1 MRASTNILDN
11 NLVKLIVEVDESELA
26 TAIDQTA
33 KELSQ
38 TIVIKG
44 FRKGKA
50 PRQLIEARLGGAGA
64 LRSEAINGAMPE
76 FYARAVS
83 DTMIDPIGQPNIVV
97 TSGESE
103 GPLAFE
109 ADVEVRPE
117 VDINGHRDL
126 KVTIPSP
133 LVGDNEIED
142 QITRIR
148 ETDSEL
154 SDVDRPIVTGDV
166 LLLDVKGVDPS
177 GGSDDIDVS
186 DFSYVVGSG
195 AIAEGVDETI
205 LGLRGGESLQATG
218 RKSEGVFI
226 NFDIAIKQVR
236 ERILPEL
243 TNEWVSENTEYESEE
258 AMREGIM
265 SQLSRR
271 KLVEAQFARRDAT
284 LVALS
289 ELVDA
294 TVAPEVLV
302 TREIEQRLSD
312 LSQRLEKQ
320 GLGFDYFLQLTNQSP
335 EQLVEVIRED
345 ALRAVRIDLA
355 LRSLVR
361 AEALEPSEEEI
372 DSELTDTAKAM
383 SVNETDLRTNL
394 RDNGRMSAFVA
405 EVAKMKAS
413 RWLLENATYV
423 DATGAQIDRS
433 LLETEQSDEV
443 SA

>member
-11 NLVKLIVEVDESELA
+11 NFVKLIVEVDEEELA
-26 TAIDQTA
+26 TAINQTA

-50 PRQLIEARLGGAGA
+50 PRQLIEARLGGPGA
-64 LRSEAINGAMPE
+64 LRAEAINASMSD

-83 DTMIDPIGQPNIVV
+83 DSMIDPIGQPAISV
-97 TSGESE
+97 TSGEEE

-109 ADVEVRPE
+109 AEVEVRPE
-117 VDINGHRDL
+117 VEIAGHRDL

-133 LVGDNEIED
+133 LVADDEIED

-154 SDVDRPIVTGDV
+154 KDVDRPIVTGDV
-166 LLLDVKGVDPS
+166 LNVDVKGTDPS
-177 GGSDDIDVS
+177 GASEDIDLS

-205 LGLRGGESLQATG
+205 IGLRAGESLQATG
-218 RKSEGVFI
+218 RKSEGVFV

-236 ERILPEL
+236 ERILPDL
-243 TNEWVSENTEYESEE
+243 TNEWVEENSEYKTAEE
-258 AMREGIM
+258 LREGIM
-265 SQLSRR
+265 SQLGRR

-294 TVAPEVLV
+294 SVAPEVLV

-320 GLGFDYFLQLTNQSP
+320 GLGFDYFLQLTNQTP
-335 EQLVEVIRED
+335 EQLVEVLRDD

-355 LRSLVR
+355 LRALVR
-361 AEALEPSEEEI
+361 AENLEPSDEEIETELIDTASAMRVGEEE
-372 DSELTDTAKAM
+372 
-383 SVNETDLRTNL
+383 LRKNL
-394 RDNGRMSAFVA
+394 RDNGRMSAFAA

-413 RWLLENATYV
+413 RWLLDNATYV
-423 DATGAQIDRS
+423 DPTGAQIDRT
-433 LLETEQSDEV
+433 LLETDQSDEV

>member
-11 NLVKLIVEVDESELA
+11 NLVKLIVEVDEEELA
-26 TAIDQTA
+26 IAIDHTA

-64 LRSEAINGAMPE
+64 LRAEAINDAMSD

-83 DTMIDPIGQPNIVV
+83 DTMIDPIGQPAIVV

-109 ADVEVRPE
+109 AEVEVRPE
-117 VDINGHRDL
+117 VDITGQREL

-133 LVGDNEIED
+133 LVGDDEIED
-142 QITRIR
+142 QITRLR

-154 SDVDRPIVTGDV
+154 KDIDRPIVTGDV
-166 LLLDVKGVDPS
+166 LIVDVKGVDPS
-177 GGSDDIDVS
+177 GETEDIDVS
-186 DFSYVVGSG
+186 DFSYVVGSE
-195 AIAEGVDETI
+195 AIAQGVDETI
-205 LGLRGGESLQATG
+205 IGLRAGETLQATG

-236 ERILPEL
+236 ERILPDL
-243 TNEWVSENTEYESEE
+243 TSEWLSENTEYDTEE

-265 SQLSRR
+265 SQLGRR

-289 ELVDA
+289 QLVEPEI
-294 TVAPEVLV
+294 APEVLV

-312 LSQRLEKQ
+312 LSQRLDKQ
-320 GLGFDYFLQLTNQSP
+320 GLGFDYFLQLTNQTP
-335 EQLVEVIRED
+335 EQLVDVIRED

-361 AEALEPSEEEI
+361 AEGLEPSDEEI
-372 DSELTDTAKAM
+372 ETELSDTATAM
-383 SVNETDLRTNL
+383 SVDENQLRANL

-413 RWLLENATYV
+413 KWLLDNVTYV
-423 DATGAQIDRS
+423 DANGAEIDRS
-433 LLETEQSDEV
+433 LLETDQSGEAD
-443 SA
+443 A